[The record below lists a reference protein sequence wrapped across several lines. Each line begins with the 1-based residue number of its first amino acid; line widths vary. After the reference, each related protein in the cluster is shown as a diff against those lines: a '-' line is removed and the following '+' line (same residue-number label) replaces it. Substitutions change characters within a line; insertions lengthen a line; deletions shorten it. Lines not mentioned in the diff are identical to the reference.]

1 MDVTDQNEA
10 LKKEN
15 AQLYAQIR
23 ALSQRLAAG
32 SAGRVPTT
40 CVTARDLASFKM
52 LVVPAGPGE
61 GTNAICCIRARYCY
75 AWEDGTALALLS
87 QPRPGE

>member
-32 SAGRVPTT
+32 SAGRVPNT
-40 CVTARDLASFKM
+40 CVTARDLAFFKM
-52 LVVPAGPGE
+52 LVVPAGHVE
-61 GTNAICCIRARYCY
+61 GTDAICCTRAKYCY
-75 AWEDGTALALLS
+75 TLEDDTALALLS
-87 QPRPGE
+87 QARPGE